1 PTPQPWGIVT
11 GTGPAARRPWSL
23 ARAPQTLVLVLAT
36 AIVLY
41 ALQATYSQDLD
52 KATETAGFFLAPFAL
67 MTRQLLDAPWTHR
80 LFRQL
85 LAVVAIEAVAL
96 SLIAFVQLATH
107 HLFWNHEVIV
117 ANEFHRFFRVNSL
130 FWDPNIFG
138 RFLSLAILA
147 VVAAMLWA
155 RSRRTALAAA
165 ITTAILWVA
174 LVLTFSQSSLVALL
188 AGLVVLAALRWSVR
202 WTAVIAA
209 LAAIAALVYLVAF
222 GSQIKFQLG
231 SEKALDKTTSGRA
244 DLVRGGI
251 ELARRRPVLGFGS
264 GSFVQSF
271 RQESKRNSSVAA
283 SHTEPVTIAA
293 EQGAVGIVVYLAL
306 LAAALTVLVGGLR
319 GAMPGWPRRGAR
331 AADVTTDGT
340 GRAPPPTDWLVARAA
355 VAAAFVAMIVH
366 SMTYAAFLT
375 DPLTWA
381 LLAFAVVLSAG
392 PLDSQL
398 APQPARRATGVA
410 WLGPSRA

>member
-1 PTPQPWGIVT
+1 
-11 GTGPAARRPWSL
+11 
-23 ARAPQTLVLVLAT
+23 
-36 AIVLY
+36 
-41 ALQATYSQDLD
+41 
-52 KATETAGFFLAPFAL
+52 
-67 MTRQLLDAPWTHR
+67 
-80 LFRQL
+80 
-85 LAVVAIEAVAL
+85 
-96 SLIAFVQLATH
+96 
-107 HLFWNHEVIV
+107 
-117 ANEFHRFFRVNSL
+117 
-130 FWDPNIFG
+130 
-138 RFLSLAILA
+138 
-147 VVAAMLWA
+147 
-155 RSRRTALAAA
+155 
-165 ITTAILWVA
+165 VA

-271 RQESKRNSSVAA
+271 RQESKRNSRVAA

-293 EQGAVGIVVYLAL
+293 EQGAVGIAVYLAL

-319 GAMPGWPRRGAR
+319 GAMP
-331 AADVTTDGT
+331 
-340 GRAPPPTDWLVARAA
+340 DWLVARAA